1 MKYTTTERQA
11 RYDKFDRVYDRLLEM
26 QDRWEDHNTDSLI
39 KELEIQFEMLDL
51 EEAKAQ
57 IDKCREERTI
67 SRDAHEMTTR
77 AIRFQKQSLID
88 QLSAMVEERQAI
100 ISMKIG

>member
-1 MKYTTTERQA
+1 MKYTSTERQA
-11 RYDKFDRVYDRLLEM
+11 QHDKLDRMYDRLLEM
-26 QDRWEDHNTDSLI
+26 QDRWEDHNTDDLI

-51 EEAKAQ
+51 DEAKAQ
-57 IDKCREERTI
+57 IDKCKEEKTI
-67 SRDAHEMTTR
+67 SRDAYEMTIR

-88 QLSAMVEERQAI
+88 QLSAMVKERQAI